1 MTNPNNNMNAYNQ
14 ALKINR
20 ALKKRVDRAN
30 LIIDD
35 LLDSKYALSNEHLR
49 YLHDLK
55 EVLNAR
61 ETTDD

>member
-1 MTNPNNNMNAYNQ
+1 MNPNYNMNVYKQ
-14 ALKINR
+14 ALEINR
-20 ALKKRVDRAN
+20 ALKKRIDRAN

-35 LLDSKYALSNEHLR
+35 LLESKYALANEHLR

-61 ETTDD
+61 DK